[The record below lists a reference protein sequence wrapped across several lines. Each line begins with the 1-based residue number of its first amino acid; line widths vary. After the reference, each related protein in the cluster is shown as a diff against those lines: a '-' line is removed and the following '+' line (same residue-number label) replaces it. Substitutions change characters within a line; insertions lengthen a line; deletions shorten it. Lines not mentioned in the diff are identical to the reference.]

1 MKLSDRAKNITGVVS
16 VEIEGF
22 FTERFINL
30 CKINNIKIW
39 DIRNIVNGVTRFKIH
54 IANFKKLRSI
64 AKKTKCKI
72 KIKEKQGIY
81 FQLFRYRKRKVLA
94 YLSLMLVLLFILSTC
109 FIWNINITGNEKI
122 STELIYERLKE
133 SGIYVGRF
141 KIGMNKID
149 ILKTVRSSLPEI
161 SWIGMEFR
169 GTDAEIKIVEKV
181 ILDDKDK
188 QDSRIGDII
197 STHEGII
204 TRIIAENGTPA
215 YKEGSYILKGYLLIE
230 GKIYSKIL
238 GEELVHAK
246 GIVRMNT
253 QYVFEKEYKYVDVV
267 KEYTNKSK
275 HSVGFSFNSKEI
287 YVNYLKK
294 DKKYDKLKSSK
305 SFNVFGNNISFDW
318 YTFNEYVDKEVTY
331 TKEDILSTANTD
343 AENYIQNIIKA
354 ADSANL
360 IDEKEEVVEKEGALV
375 YKKTFTINE
384 RVGQFVERIQ

>member
-1 MKLSDRAKNITGVVS
+1 MKLSDKVKNITGVTS

-39 DIRNIVNGVTRFKIH
+39 DIRNIVSGVTRFKIH
-54 IANFKKLRSI
+54 ISNFKKLRSI
-64 AKKTKCKI
+64 ARKTKCKI
-72 KIKEKQGIY
+72 KIKKKEGLY
-81 FQLFRYRKRKVLA
+81 FQFFKYRKRKVLA
-94 YLSLMLVLLFILSTC
+94 YLSLLLIILFILSTC
-109 FIWNINITGNEKI
+109 FVWNINISGNERI
-122 STELIYERLKE
+122 STELIEQKLKE

-149 ILKTVRSSLPEI
+149 ILKTVRSTMPEI
-161 SWIGMEFR
+161 SWIGLEIR

-188 QDSRIGDII
+188 QDNRIGDIV
-197 STHEGII
+197 STHDGII
-204 TRIIAENGTPA
+204 TRIIAENGTPT

-246 GIVRMNT
+246 GIIRMNT
-253 QYVFEKEYKYVDVV
+253 QYIFEKEYKYVDIER
-267 KEYTNKSK
+267 EYADKNK
-275 HSVGFSFNSKEI
+275 HSIGFSVNSKEI

-294 DKKYDKLKSSK
+294 DQKYDKLKSSK
-305 SFNVFGNNISFDW
+305 SFNIFGSTISFDW
-318 YTFNEYVDKEVTY
+318 YTFKEYVEKEVIY
-331 TKEDILSTANTD
+331 TKEDILSKANIEATD
-343 AENYIQNIIKA
+343 YIENIIKN

-360 IDEKEEVVEKEGALV
+360 IDEKEEIAEKDGVLV
-375 YKKTFTINE
+375 YKKVFTINE